1 MSQSNPRGHRAHV
14 VEASGAHTREV
25 FRLLGKTEQGASRL
39 QDSAAETS
47 ERLAELGLWA
57 AMVAHEFNNILTP
70 VLSYSQ
76 IALAKPDDRELAA
89 QALERAAAGV
99 EKAVAV
105 AELILDFLR
114 ASSGHGAGERAE
126 VGVCLESTLKA
137 LGRAPEADGISV
149 VARVPVGLAAQIR
162 EAGLGQVFHNLLVNA
177 WRELADDGGGVIEIE
192 GCSTGNSDVEIWFR
206 DTGPGLP
213 LDARRRLEGSWTEA
227 MGGTGMARGNG
238 LGLLVCRKLIE
249 GAGGTIGVE
258 EQEGWGTTFRIVL
271 PAAA

>member
-1 MSQSNPRGHRAHV
+1 MPHTTPGGRRAHV
-14 VEASGAHTREV
+14 VEASGSATREI
-25 FRLLGKTEQGASRL
+25 FRLLGE
-39 QDSAAETS
+39 AENRTSHLGESLSTS

-114 ASSGHGAGERAE
+114 ASAGQSAGEKAE
-126 VGVCLESTLKA
+126 IEACFDTTLKA
-137 LGRAPEADGISV
+137 IGREPSADGIT
-149 VARVPVGLAAQIR
+149 VARRIPAGMAVHLR

-177 WRELADDGGGVIEIE
+177 WRELADDGGGLIEVE
-192 GCSTGNSDVEIWFR
+192 GCSTGNSEVEIWFR

-213 LDARRRLEGSWTEA
+213 EAVRQRLEGSWSEA
-227 MGGTGMARGNG
+227 MGDHGIARGNG
-238 LGLLVCRKLIE
+238 LGLLVCRKLVE
-249 GAGGTIGVE
+249 GAGGTITVAK
-258 EQEGWGTTFRIVL
+258 QAGWGTVFRIVL
-271 PAAA
+271 PAA